1 MKNRFLVL
9 FSLLFGL
16 TFAQRSQN
24 PGDFNSIEVY
34 DQLSAELIPS
44 DKNYVEVTGSNAQN
58 VEIVNKNG
66 KLKIRM
72 KLDQFLQGDKT
83 NVKIYYRSLNSVA
96 VKEGASVTSKS
107 AVETSSLSL
116 NANKGS
122 SISLE
127 INSNSVDVRLDS
139 GGIIETSGK
148 ANSQDVV
155 ANSGGSYEGSKLK
168 TKTTNVTV
176 NAGGNAEIYATEY
189 VKAKTRAGGNI
200 DVFGGAEV
208 DQKTIAGG
216 TVNIR

>member
-1 MKNRFLVL
+1 MKNIFLVL
-9 FSLLFGL
+9 FSLSFGL

-44 DKNYVEVTGSNAQN
+44 DKNYVEVTGSNAKS

-83 NVKIYYRSLNSVA
+83 KVKIYYRSLNSVA
-96 VKEGASVTSKS
+96 AKEGAIITSKS
-107 AVETSSLSL
+107 KLETSGLSL
-116 NANKGS
+116 NANKGATITLDVS
-122 SISLE
+122 ANSI
-127 INSNSVDVRLDS
+127 DARLDS
-139 GGIIETSGK
+139 GGIIEISGN
-148 ANSQDVV
+148 ANSQNVV
-155 ANSGGSYEGSKLK
+155 ANSGGNYEASKLI

-176 NAGGNAEIYATEY
+176 NAGGNAEVYATKY
-189 VKAKTRAGGNI
+189 VSAKTRAGGNI

>member
-1 MKNRFLVL
+1 MKNIFLL
-9 FSLLFGL
+9 SFSLFFGL

-44 DKNYVEVTGSNAQN
+44 DKNYVEISGSNAQN

-83 NVKIYYRSLNSVA
+83 KVKIYYRSLNSVA
-96 VKEGASVTSKS
+96 AKEGAIITSKS
-107 AVETSSLSL
+107 KLETSGLSL
-116 NANKGS
+116 NANKGATITLDIS
-122 SISLE
+122 ANSI
-127 INSNSVDVRLDS
+127 DARLDS
-139 GGIIETSGK
+139 GGIIEISGN
-148 ANSQDVV
+148 ANSQSVV
-155 ANSGGSYEGSKLK
+155 ANSGGNYEGSKLK

-176 NAGGNAEIYATEY
+176 NAGGNAEVYATEY
-189 VKAKTRAGGNI
+189 VNAKTRAGGNI

-208 DQKTIAGG
+208 VQKTIAGG

>member
-1 MKNRFLVL
+1 MKNIFFLL
-9 FSLLFGL
+9 FSLFFGFS
-16 TFAQRSQN
+16 FAQRSQN

-44 DKNYVEVTGSNAQN
+44 DKNHVEIAGSNAQN

-96 VKEGASVTSKS
+96 AKEGASVTSKS
-107 AVETSSLSL
+107 AVNTSSLSL

-139 GGIIETSGK
+139 GGFIETSGK
-148 ANSQDVV
+148 ANSQNVV
-155 ANSGGSYEGSKLK
+155 SNSGGNYEGSKLM

-189 VKAKTRAGGNI
+189 VSAKTRAGGNI

-208 DQKTIAGG
+208 DQKIIAGG